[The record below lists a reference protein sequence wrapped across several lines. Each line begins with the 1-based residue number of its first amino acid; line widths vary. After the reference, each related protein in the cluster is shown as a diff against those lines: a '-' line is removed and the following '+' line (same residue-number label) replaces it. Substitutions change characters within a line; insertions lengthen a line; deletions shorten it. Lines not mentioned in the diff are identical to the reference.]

1 MRTAL
6 KSLKEDRSVMI
17 LPADKGRA
25 SVLLDADN
33 YHNKMTS
40 LIESGPYR
48 TVNKDP
54 TDRLCRKLTDK
65 LLVLKRNGSLDEKT
79 YRKLRPQH
87 KQPPR
92 IYGLPKIHKPNIP
105 LRPIVSCVN
114 SFAYDLSAYLSDLLS
129 PLTGLT
135 SHTVPNSA
143 SFVQEVR
150 SLSIHADETMV
161 SFDVESLFTNVPI
174 EGALNAALQRL
185 STDTSLPARTSL
197 SPSQVT
203 DLLGFVLRATY
214 FSYNGS
220 FYEQQE
226 GAAMGSP
233 VSAVIA
239 NLYMEVFEEQAL
251 QSCDPELRPRVW
263 KRYVDDTFVIS
274 TRASVD
280 GLLVHLNNQ
289 QPTIRFTMEAEKDG
303 KIAFLDTLVHR
314 ESDGRLTTTVYR
326 KATHTDQYLA
336 YDSYHPQ
343 SVKRG
348 VVKCLYDRAHR
359 IVTKPNG
366 KVSEKQ
372 HLASALVSNGY
383 PLPFL
388 QKVTKTRP
396 RAQKEQANHR
406 ALAVLPYVERVSQ
419 TLRRCL
425 EQHGIRTVFKSDTT
439 LRNHLVR
446 PKDPVPPGR
455 RDGVVYRIPCGECDA
470 VYIGETGR
478 PVQERMKEH
487 ERDVRLA
494 RCQTSA
500 VAEHANATGH
510 GPSWNDVKF
519 IDRDPHWHTRR
530 VKEAIQIRLHPNNI
544 NRDNGIEIPEA
555 WMPTI
560 RKHSWERSDVGT
572 ANHRAT
578 RSPNHNPAG
587 AI

>member
-1 MRTAL
+1 
-6 KSLKEDRSVMI
+6 
-17 LPADKGRA
+17 
-25 SVLLDADN
+25 
-33 YHNKMTS
+33 
-40 LIESGPYR
+40 
-48 TVNKDP
+48 
-54 TDRLCRKLTDK
+54 
-65 LLVLKRNGSLDEKT
+65 
-79 YRKLRPQH
+79 
-87 KQPPR
+87 
-92 IYGLPKIHKPNIP
+92 
-105 LRPIVSCVN
+105 
-114 SFAYDLSAYLSDLLS
+114 
-129 PLTGLT
+129 
-135 SHTVPNSA
+135 
-143 SFVQEVR
+143 
-150 SLSIHADETMV
+150 MV

-185 STDTSLPARTSL
+185 SADTSLPARTSL

-251 QSCDPELRPRVW
+251 QSCDPQLRPRVW
-263 KRYVDDTFVIS
+263 KRYVNDTFVIS

-336 YDSYHPQ
+336 YDSHHPQ

-359 IVTKPNG
+359 IVTQPNG

-372 HLASALVSNGY
+372 HLASALLSNGY

-406 ALAVLPYVERVSQ
+406 AMAVLPYVERVSQ

-455 RDGVVYRIPCGECDA
+455 RDGVVYRIPRGECDA
-470 VYIGETGR
+470 VFIGETGR

-500 VAEHANATGH
+500 VAEHANATAH
-510 GPSWNDVKF
+510 GPSWNDVKC

-544 NRDNGIEIPEA
+544 NRDSGIEIPEA

-560 RKHSWERSDVGT
+560 RKHSWEHSDVGT

-587 AI
+587 AT